1 MQERGGRKDMTNA
14 ISIWADGACSGNPGP
29 GGFAAIVQY
38 ADMEQEICGGERST
52 TNNRMELTAV
62 IEALYSLSEPS
73 EVILYSDSQY
83 VCNAINQFWLQN
95 WVASNWKK
103 SDGKSVSNVD
113 LWKELLPLL
122 EKHKVTFNWVKGH
135 NNNEMNERCDKLA
148 CQQRDKYNSS

>member
-1 MQERGGRKDMTNA
+1 MTDT
-14 ISIWADGACSGNPGP
+14 ISIWTDGACSGNPGP

-38 ADMEQEICGGERST
+38 TDMEQEICGGEKST
-52 TNNRMELTAV
+52 TNNQMELIAV

-73 EVILYSDSQY
+73 KVTLYSDSQY
-83 VCNAINQFWLQN
+83 VCNAVNQFWLQN

-122 EKHKVTFNWVKGH
+122 EKHEVTFNWVKGH
-135 NNNEMNERCDKLA
+135 NNNEMNERCDRLA
-148 CQQRDKYNSS
+148 CAQRDIYKNQL

>member
-1 MQERGGRKDMTNA
+1 MTDT
-14 ISIWADGACSGNPGP
+14 ISIWTDGACSGNPGP
-29 GGFAAIVQY
+29 GGFAAIVRY
-38 ADMEQEICGGERST
+38 TNMEQEICGGEKST
-52 TNNRMELTAV
+52 TNNRMELIAV

-73 EVILYSDSQY
+73 EVTLYSDSQY
-83 VCNAINQFWLQN
+83 VCSAVNQFWLQN

-148 CQQRDKYNSS
+148 CRQRDKYSRS